1 MIFTMF
7 FLEGRYK
14 DIYEKRSAQET
25 TPDEFEDMLSMMPFE
40 TRGMLSMMPFGPPNK
55 QRGF

>member
-25 TPDEFEDMLSMMPFE
+25 IANEEMLKE
-40 TRGMLSMMPFGPPNK
+40 
-55 QRGF
+55 RGF

>member
-25 TPDEFEDMLSMMPFE
+25 MPDEFEDMLSMMP
-40 TRGMLSMMPFGPPNK
+40 RKK